1 LTGAAQ
7 DFCLCLK
14 NLTKR
19 YDSNVVV
26 DAVDLEFKRGEIVGL
41 LGANGAGKSTVCRMM
56 AGLVS
61 PTQGEMMIRGRRYAP
76 RTKTDAE
83 RQGIQIVQQELNL
96 IPTLSVAENLYLNRL
111 PSCGGWIRRQ
121 ELKRRAAGA
130 LQRVGLD
137 QLSPDTLVGDLGVG
151 TQQMVEIAAAFDRQ
165 CELLILDEPTA
176 ALSLK
181 EAETLFQRLAELR
194 SQGMS
199 MVYVSHRLDEIQRLT
214 DRIVVLRDGRL
225 VAERRTRDCQ
235 TESMIQWM
243 TGESHKAAESN
254 RTIAAVRPGLLRI
267 AGWSSQS
274 SYRDISFDVGFGEI
288 FGIAGLV
295 GSGRT
300 ELLRGIFGAD
310 RVDEGRIQLSGR
322 QSTRPFQS
330 PAEAVRSGVAMVT
343 EDRKTEGLLLSQ
355 PIRVNASIGMIRQMM
370 GRWGGIRRREECQTV
385 SELCRKMAVRYES
398 LEQDAGTLSGGN
410 QQKVVIAK
418 WLGVEAQ
425 LFLVDEPTRGI
436 DISARQKIYEVLRGL
451 AAAGKGMVMV
461 SSDLDELFEVCDRIM
476 VMSAGRS
483 AGIFTREAWSRDA
496 IMEAC
501 FSHYVKSNAGV

>member
-1 LTGAAQ
+1 MTGAAQ
-7 DFCLCLK
+7 DFCLCLQ

-19 YDSNVVV
+19 YDSNLVVN
-26 DAVDLEFKRGEIVGL
+26 AVDLEFKRGEIVGL

-61 PTQGEMMIRGRRYAP
+61 STQGEMLIRGRRYAP
-76 RTKTDAE
+76 RTKADAE
-83 RQGIQIVQQELNL
+83 AHGIQIVQQELNL
-96 IPTLSVAENLYLNRL
+96 IPTLTVAENLFLNRL

-121 ELKRRAAGA
+121 ELKRRATGA
-130 LQRVGLD
+130 LERVGLD

-181 EAETLFQRLAELR
+181 EAETLFQRLAEMR
-194 SQGMS
+194 AQGMS
-199 MVYVSHRLDEIQRLT
+199 IVYVSHRLDEIQSLT
-214 DRIVVLRDGRL
+214 DRIAVLRDGKL
-225 VAERRTRDCQ
+225 VAERLTRDCHAE
-235 TESMIQWM
+235 TMIQLM
-243 TGESHKAAESN
+243 TGESHVAAESE
-254 RTIAAVRPGLLRI
+254 RATATVRPGLLSVGGLTRPP
-267 AGWSSQS
+267 AF
-274 SYRDISFDVGFGEI
+274 RDISFDVGFGEI

-310 RVDEGRIQLSGR
+310 RVGEGRIQLAGR
-322 QSTRPFQS
+322 PSTQPFQS

-343 EDRKTEGLLLSQ
+343 EDRKSEGLLLSQ
-355 PIRVNASIGMIRQMM
+355 PIRVNASIGVIRQMM
-370 GRWGGIRRREECQTV
+370 GPLGGIRRREENQTV

-398 LEQDAGTLSGGN
+398 LEQAAGTLSGGN

-451 AAAGKGMVMV
+451 AAAGKGIVMV

-476 VMSAGRS
+476 VMSAGKT
-483 AGIFTREAWSRDA
+483 AGTFARDAWSRDA

-501 FSHYVKSNAGV
+501 FSHYVKSEVGV